1 MYNQVVP
8 AKVYI
13 YPTADEMK
21 KGLEFQ
27 DEQSKDLNFGLKETT
42 FQAKNVLFIS
52 KGLAETDVRAI
63 DKVRKALMPQ
73 HIRIFNESLALE
85 LS

>member
-1 MYNQVVP
+1 VYNQVVP
-8 AKVYI
+8 ATILKMDNGFRDGLLKVYI

-21 KGLEFQ
+21 KGLREFQ

-63 DKVRKALMPQ
+63 DKLK
-73 HIRIFNESLALE
+73 
-85 LS
+85 

>member
-1 MYNQVVP
+1 VYNQVVP
-8 AKVYI
+8 ATILKMDNGFRDGLLKVYI

-21 KGLEFQ
+21 KGLREFQ

-52 KGLAETDVRAI
+52 KWLVESDVHAI
-63 DKVRKALMPQ
+63 DKLK
-73 HIRIFNESLALE
+73 
-85 LS
+85 